1 MGPMG
6 LRHRAK
12 EAWEARQQEILQG
25 KIRATRKLLRENFG
39 VNDDE
44 MDTFET
50 AAIGLCGANKTIRVE
65 DLLFMV
71 NDEGALCVRDQRVT
85 QQTGDPWKEVGD
97 LADLG
102 ALTASQTSSSQ
113 TPHI

>member
-1 MGPMG
+1 MG
-6 LRHRAK
+6 LRSRAK
-12 EAWEARQQEILQG
+12 EAWEARQREILQG

-39 VNDDE
+39 VKDEE

-71 NDEGALCVRDQRVT
+71 NDEGVLCVRDQRVT
-85 QQTGDPWKEVGD
+85 YQTDSPWKEVGD

-102 ALTASQTSSSQ
+102 AITASQSTSAQ
-113 TPHI
+113 TPQI

>member
-1 MGPMG
+1 MG
-6 LRHRAK
+6 LRQRAK
-12 EAWEARQQEILQG
+12 EAWDERQRDILQG
-25 KIRATRKLLRENFG
+25 KIRATRKLLRESFG
-39 VNDDE
+39 VKDEE

-85 QQTGDPWKEVGD
+85 QHVGEPWKEID
-97 LADLG
+97 NLADLG
-102 ALTASQTSSSQ
+102 ALTAVQNGAPQ
-113 TPHI
+113 TPRI

>member
-1 MGPMG
+1 MG
-6 LRHRAK
+6 LRQRAK
-12 EAWEARQQEILQG
+12 EAWDERQREILQS
-25 KIRATRKLLRENFG
+25 KIRATRKLLRENFA
-39 VNDDE
+39 VKDEE

-85 QQTGDPWKEVGD
+85 QHTGEPWKEVES

-102 ALTASQTSSSQ
+102 ALTAAHNGLPQ
-113 TPHI
+113 TPQI

>member
-1 MGPMG
+1 MG
-6 LRHRAK
+6 LRQRAK
-12 EAWEARQQEILQG
+12 EAFEERQREILQG

-39 VNDDE
+39 VRDEE

-71 NDEGALCVRDQRVT
+71 NDEGTLCVRDQRVT
-85 QQTGDPWKEVGD
+85 QQSDNPWKEVED

-102 ALTASQTSSSQ
+102 AITNNQHNSSQ
-113 TPHI
+113 APQI